1 MVVVAIAGVLGFA
14 SIVQSDPAEA
24 QTRQAKHRPVRT
36 TVRPYHRPY
45 VEVPPGYNIGGPG
58 YTTCDR
64 INRDRMLVGTC
75 R

>member
-1 MVVVAIAGVLGFA
+1 MRFSTAIVTAGALAWFA
-14 SIVQSDPAEA
+14 HSDPAEA
-24 QTRQAKHRPVRT
+24 QAGHRTKHPKARI
-36 TVRPYHRPY
+36 TVVPRYIER
-45 VEVPPGYNIGGPG
+45 PPGYIQGGPN